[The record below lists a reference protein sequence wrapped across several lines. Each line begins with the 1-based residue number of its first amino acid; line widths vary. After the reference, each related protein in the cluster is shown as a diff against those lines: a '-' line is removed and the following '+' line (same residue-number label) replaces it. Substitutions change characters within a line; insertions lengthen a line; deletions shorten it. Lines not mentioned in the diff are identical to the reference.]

1 MKKRTFFSLFL
12 LLAVSLSAMA
22 QVDKIVGSWKTIDDK
37 DGSEKALVVIY
48 KTTDGKY
55 AGKIEKL
62 FKRPGAKCTAC
73 EGNLKNKP
81 IEGMI
86 IINNMME
93 KGGVLGGG
101 TILDPES
108 GKTYKCFIQYD
119 EKTGKLKVKGALD
132 KMGLLGRTQIWVRAK

>member
-1 MKKRTFFSLFL
+1 MIKRTFFSLFL
-12 LLAVSLSAMA
+12 LAAVSVSAMT

-37 DGSEKALVVIY
+37 DGSEKALVIIY
-48 KTTDGKY
+48 KITDGKF

-62 FKRPGAKCTAC
+62 FKYPGSKCTAC

-81 IEGMI
+81 IEGMT
-86 IINNMME
+86 IINNMIE
-93 KGGVLGGG
+93 KGGALSGG

-108 GKTYKCFIQYD
+108 GKTYKCFIQFD

-132 KMGLLGRTQIWVRAK
+132 KMGMLGRTQIWVKAK